1 MPTSARGDELVL
13 IRHAEV
19 AGDGRLAGRRDVECV
34 LPDATELA
42 AVRAAV
48 GAADGVLSSPARR
61 CMSTAAALFPEVEA
75 RNRRHDYGS
84 RISAIGRAWPQGEVP
99 DLGPLDGP
107 ALAAHRPPGG
117 ESFMDVVD
125 RVSPVLAEVTG
136 RKALVVHAGVVR
148 AALAQVVGAGP
159 ALAFDVAPLSVTRI
173 TRLECGTWSVGTVNW
188 RPE

>member
-1 MPTSARGDELVL
+1 MPTSARGAELVL

-34 LPDATELA
+34 LPGAAKLA
-42 AVRAAV
+42 AVRAVAGV
-48 GAADGVLSSPARR
+48 VEGVLSSPAWR
-61 CMSTAAALFPEVEA
+61 CVATAGALFPVVEA
-75 RNRRHDYGS
+75 VTDARLWEQDFGDWEGV
-84 RISAIGRAWPQGEVP
+84 APGEVP